1 MRDVVILFVHL
12 IVTVVPLGLPGGL
25 RFRRCRVRA
34 RQTSNG
40 ARQKRARGNNGNLAS
55 D

>member
-12 IVTVVPLGLPGGL
+12 IVTVLRLGLPGGL
-25 RFRRCRVRA
+25 RFRGCRVRA

-40 ARQKRARGNNGNLAS
+40 A
-55 D
+55 

>member
-1 MRDVVILFVHL
+1 MRDFVILFIHL
-12 IVTVVPLGLPGGL
+12 TVTVVRLGLPGGL

-40 ARQKRARGNNGNLAS
+40 ARQKRDRSDNRNLAS